1 MRNGNTAMN
10 FEDKRLTDKWKKNKE
25 RFNGIF
31 MQDKGISI
39 KQFKEYA
46 D

>member
-10 FEDKRLTDKWKKNKE
+10 FEDWQINEKKNKE
-25 RFNGIF
+25 SFNGIF

-39 KQFKEYA
+39 KQLKEYA